1 MPDFGLTH
9 IALVV
14 SDMPATISFYE
25 RYAAMQVVHSRPQSK
40 SPEKRVVWMSDKT
53 RPFVIVF
60 LQEDAV
66 EAALTPLAHLGFACR
81 TVEELDRK
89 VEMARVENVLI
100 DGPHDSGPPVGKWA
114 FLRDPNGH
122 TLELSFGQEV
132 RLAIT
137 EHESPA

>member
-14 SDMPATISFYE
+14 SDMPATIAFYE
-25 RYAAMQVVHSRPQSK
+25 KYAAMQIVHSRRQGR
-40 SPEKRVVWMSDKT
+40 SPDKRVVWMSDRT

-60 LQEDAV
+60 LEEDKV
-66 EAALTPLAHLGFACR
+66 DAALSPYSHLGFACQS
-81 TVEELDRK
+81 VEELDSK
-89 VEMARVENVLI
+89 CETARVENVLL

-114 FLRDPNGH
+114 FLRDPSGH

-132 RLAIT
+132 QLVIT
-137 EHESPA
+137 DHEEPA